1 MLLFQRFSSFSGLLN
16 FRSNANNCASAG
28 FKYWL
33 ENFASVWSGLMPHNV
48 LILPFCSAAA
58 MTAAAPSPMSF
69 LSRLT
74 EVSGLLKNRQ

>member
-1 MLLFQRFSSFSGLLN
+1 MLLPSRFRSVSGLLN

-33 ENFASVWSGLMPHNV
+33 EKFAFVWSGLMPHNV

-69 LSRLT
+69 PSRLT

>member
-1 MLLFQRFSSFSGLLN
+1 MSFAARFKTFNALLN

-28 FKYWL
+28 FSPHCEKL
-33 ENFASVWSGLMPHNV
+33 ASVWSGLMPHNV

-58 MTAAAPSPMSF
+58 ITAAAPSPMPL